1 MLADSGMVKRRTRPP
16 TRDRVRTTVQS
27 PRMLSSLV
35 VKDFRR
41 YLVGYALVATGLWMQ
56 RVALTWLVLDLTGSS
71 FIVGVTVGLQFAPV
85 LLVGLHGGW
94 AAGRLRKRPLLRGT
108 GAALCLLAGSIGL
121 LTVVG
126 AVRVGQVYLMS
137 VLLGLVTALDNPGRQ
152 LLVSEAVS
160 RDRLRNAVSLSS
172 TVYQIGGLVGPA
184 LSGVLIARFGVGWCL
199 VVTAACF
206 LPSLVTTPATDTGR
220 DGPPSRRS
228 TPQVLRGL
236 RHARDTPA
244 LRWPLVLVCFVAAC
258 SSQLTV
264 VLSAFADEVFR
275 SGAAGFGALCSAL
288 SLGSMLGAL
297 ASARL
302 GRSRLRRL
310 VPTAAVYGAV
320 LCLASFA
327 PTGPVLADMLVTAG
341 AACLTAANATVQ
353 LASGAGMRGRM
364 MGIYLLASVGGAP
377 VAGLLVGAVADHLG
391 PRTALAVCGVLPLF
405 AALVVAHQL
414 ARHGGLRLG
423 LDHPADRRL
432 PRPRLHAS
440 SAHG

>member
-1 MLADSGMVKRRTRPP
+1 M
-16 TRDRVRTTVQS
+16 QS
-27 PRMLSSLV
+27 PRMLSSLFV
-35 VKDFRR
+35 REFRR
-41 YLVGYALVATGLWMQ
+41 YLVGYAFVATGLWMQ

-71 FIVGVTVGLQFAPV
+71 FAVGVAVGLQFAPV

-94 AAGRLRKRPLLRGT
+94 AADRLRKRPLLCGT
-108 GAALCLLAGSIGL
+108 GAAMCLLAASVGL

-126 AVRVGQVYLMS
+126 EVRVGQVYLMS
-137 VLLGLVTALDNPGRQ
+137 ALLGLVTAVDNPGRQ
-152 LLVSEAVS
+152 LLVSQAVS
-160 RDRLRNAVSLSS
+160 HDRLRNAVSLSS
-172 TVYQIGGLVGPA
+172 TVYQVGGLVGPA

-206 LPSLVTTPATDTGR
+206 LPSLVTTPATDPLREAT
-220 DGPPSRRS
+220 SSQRS

-264 VLSAFADEVFR
+264 VLSAFAEDVFA
-275 SGAAGFGALCSAL
+275 SGAAGFGVLCSAL
-288 SLGSMLGAL
+288 SLGSMMGAL

-310 VPTAAVYGAV
+310 VPTAGVYGAV
-320 LCLASFA
+320 LLVASFA
-327 PTGPVLADMLVTAG
+327 PSGPVLGAMLITAG
-341 AACLTAANATVQ
+341 AACLAFLTAANATVQ
-353 LASGAGMRGRM
+353 LASGPGMRGRM

-391 PRTALAVCGVLPLF
+391 PRAALAVCGVLPLS
-405 AALVVAHQL
+405 AAFVVAHRV
-414 ARHGGLRLG
+414 ARRAGLRLR
-423 LDHPADRRL
+423 LDHLAGRRL
-432 PRPRLHAS
+432 PRPQLRPSPAR
-440 SAHG
+440 G